1 MRETGSLISL
11 ITGNRCFNSMR
22 NSMNML
28 KKYQQHTM
36 SSRNIIVKFGMLILL
51 LSSQVSAAFG
61 RQAPFIIEG
70 HHVAA
75 GEKASFD
82 IPVIS
87 ASKDSTYIPVTIIH
101 GKNPGPVIGLI
112 AGIHGFEY
120 PPIMAMQQMAR
131 ELSPDSL
138 SGTAIIV
145 HIANVKAF
153 FGRSVYYNPVDGKN
167 LNREFPG
174 NKNGSLTQ
182 CIAWML
188 SQKIL
193 PKCNY
198 LVDIHAGDA
207 SEDLH
212 DYVGYYAYGEQS
224 AKAKQMAEA
233 LGFDWI
239 MRSEA
244 SFVKGQPTMYC
255 SKEAVSQ
262 GIPTVAI
269 ECGKLGGVSPAEI
282 KKINEGLL
290 NVMRSLQ
297 LLTGTAAVS
306 NKPLEI
312 TKRTAVNSEH
322 TGIFYSDCRSG
333 QLIRAGMK
341 LGYITDVKGNLLTNI
356 YSPVDGFIVYQIATP
371 PVNKGEILF
380 SLGSL

>member
-1 MRETGSLISL
+1 M
-11 ITGNRCFNSMR
+11 
-22 NSMNML
+22 
-28 KKYQQHTM
+28 
-36 SSRNIIVKFGMLILL
+36 NIIVESG
-51 LSSQVSAAFG
+51 SQVYRHLFTYLFILTFSFQVSTVSG
-61 RQAPFIIEG
+61 RQVPFVIEG
-70 HHVAA
+70 HSVAP
-75 GEKASFD
+75 GKKASFD
-82 IPVIS
+82 IPVI
-87 ASKDSTYIPVTIIH
+87 AVSKDSTFIPVTVIH
-101 GKNPGPVIGLI
+101 GKKAGPVIGLI

-138 SGTAIIV
+138 SGTVIIV

-153 FGRSVYYNPVDGKN
+153 FGRSVFYNPVDGKN

-174 NKNGSLTQ
+174 DKNGSLTQ
-182 CIAWML
+182 CIAWVL

-193 PKCNY
+193 PRCNY

-207 SEDLH
+207 PEDLH
-212 DYVGYYAYGEQS
+212 DYVGYYAHGEQT

-239 MRSEA
+239 MKSEID
-244 SFVKGQPTMYC
+244 FVKGQPTVYC
-255 SKEAVSQ
+255 SKEAVTQ

-269 ECGKLGGVSPAEI
+269 ECGKLGGVSQAEV
-282 KKINEGLL
+282 KKINNGLL
-290 NVMRSLQ
+290 NLMRSLQ
-297 LLTGTAAVS
+297 LLPGAVETS

-312 TKRTAVNSEH
+312 TKRNYINSEH
-322 TGIFYSDCRSG
+322 TGIFYSDCKSG

-341 LGYITDVKGNLLTNI
+341 LGYITDVKGNLLTTI

-380 SLGSL
+380 SFGSL

>member
-1 MRETGSLISL
+1 MLHL
-11 ITGNRCFNSMR
+11 VNS
-22 NSMNML
+22 L
-28 KKYQQHTM
+28 KKCRQLVT
-36 SSRNIIVKFGMLILL
+36 LIGLL
-51 LSSQVSAAFG
+51 NWSTLAAFSQQRPFILEG
-61 RQAPFIIEG
+61 RQVTP
-70 HHVAA
+70 
-75 GEKASFD
+75 GEKTSFD
-82 IPVIS
+82 IPVITV
-87 ASKDSTYIPVTIIH
+87 SKDSTYIPITIIH

-131 ELSPDSL
+131 ELGPDSL
-138 SGTAIIV
+138 SGTVVIV

-167 LNREFPG
+167 LNRQFPG
-174 NKNGSLTQ
+174 DKNGSLTQ
-182 CIAWML
+182 CIAWVL

-212 DYVGYYAYGEQS
+212 DYVGYYAWGEQTAT
-224 AKAKQMAEA
+224 AKKMAEA

-239 MRSEA
+239 MKSEA
-244 SFVKGQPTMYC
+244 SIVKGQPTVYC
-255 SKEAVSQ
+255 TKEAVSQ

-282 KKINEGLL
+282 KKINDGLL
-290 NVMRSLQ
+290 NLMRSLQ
-297 LLTGTAAVS
+297 LLPGTPVMS

-312 TKRTAVNSEH
+312 TKRTTINSEH
-322 TGIFYSDCRSG
+322 TGIFYSHCRSG

-341 LGYITDVKGNLLTNI
+341 LGYITDVKGNWLTDI

-380 SLGSL
+380 NLGSI

>member
-1 MRETGSLISL
+1 MLHLID
-11 ITGNRCFNSMR
+11 R
-22 NSMNML
+22 L
-28 KKYQQHTM
+28 KKCQQLVTM
-36 SSRNIIVKFGMLILL
+36 LLL
-51 LSSQVSAAFG
+51 LSCLIPAAFG
-61 RQAPFIIEG
+61 QQVPFILEG
-70 HHVAA
+70 HRVVP
-75 GEKASFD
+75 GEKTSFD
-82 IPVIS
+82 IPVI
-87 ASKDSTYIPVTIIH
+87 APSKDSTYIPVTIIH

-131 ELSPDSL
+131 ELHPDSL
-138 SGTAIIV
+138 RGTAIIV

-182 CIAWML
+182 CIAWIL

-193 PKCNY
+193 PRCNY

-212 DYVGYYAYGEQS
+212 DYVGYYVYGQQT
-224 AKAKQMAEA
+224 AVAKQMAEA

-239 MRSEA
+239 MKAEA
-244 SFVKGQPTMYC
+244 NLVKGQPTVYC
-255 SKEAVSQ
+255 SKEAVAQ

-282 KKINEGLL
+282 KKINDGIL
-290 NVMRSLQ
+290 NLMRSLQ
-297 LLTGTAAVS
+297 LLPGAPAAP
-306 NKPLEI
+306 NNPLEI
-312 TKRTAVNSEH
+312 TKRTSINSEH
-322 TGIFYSDCRSG
+322 TGIFYSHCKSG

-341 LGYITDVKGNLLTNI
+341 LGYITDVKGNWLTDI
-356 YSPVDGFIVYQIATP
+356 HSPVDGFIVYQIATP